1 MSGCRHRTAKR
12 YSAGACCRCSS
23 SHPPPPL
30 PPRSPQRSR
39 PAACSSTLASGTPP
53 RALSAPRAEPL
64 ICPSL
69 PSHRRVGS
77 STAAATSHI
86 LAATVGGRSTRAP
99 RRTTWLPCPP
109 PQRGASPRGE
119 QRWRACEGGRL
130 EEAPPPPAA
139 APPPTRL
146 SPCRSC
152 QVLKEMEA
160 QREVAAVTEEARPP
174 SRDNLGVPEAAWLR
188 HEVAH
193 SVAEEVP
200 HRDDAIAVFVDA
212 ARAGCRTMSSVAWL
226 AQCSWTV
233 AAACC
238 KSRLQCASL
247 SLTCTRPSSLSGSN
261 SRASSLRATL
271 AVPLR
276 GIETGVEAPR
286 QVGYGCIALFNVLG
300 RREQPKEEAEAP
312 ISLNVGAFQL
322 PLLQVA
328 AVRIVPRANS
338 ELTPRVSLMQG
349 TAHAVARERGGA
361 SELTLS
367 RGPRVPCASLLVRI
381 RAAASADG
389 PAPPYARKIRNP
401 PGPAS
406 PEIQNSPP
414 PPQLR
419 KPNIRLQ
426 PLHAAATRAAP
437 LPTATT
443 KAAEARAG
451 GDPQGGRRARTQC
464 HCPRGGGRLA
474 VVPHADGGRRPRATR
489 HARLRSIQCDGGR
502 TGGVSPVSPA

>member
-1 MSGCRHRTAKR
+1 VDGARWLPDNVVGCVARAMLMDGSGGVLQE
-12 YSAGACCRCSS
+12 SAAVC
-23 SHPPPPL
+23 
-30 PPRSPQRSR
+30 
-39 PAACSSTLASGTPP
+39 
-53 RALSAPRAEPL
+53 EPL
-64 ICPSL
+64 ADVYSPKFSL
-69 PSHRRVGS
+69 
-77 STAAATSHI
+77 
-86 LAATVGGRSTRAP
+86 
-99 RRTTWLPCPP
+99 
-109 PQRGASPRGE
+109 
-119 QRWRACEGGRL
+119 
-130 EEAPPPPAA
+130 
-139 APPPTRL
+139 
-146 SPCRSC
+146 
-152 QVLKEMEA
+152 
-160 QREVAAVTEEARPP
+160 
-174 SRDNLGVPEAAWLR
+174 
-188 HEVAH
+188 
-193 SVAEEVP
+193 
-200 HRDDAIAVFVDA
+200 
-212 ARAGCRTMSSVAWL
+212 
-226 AQCSWTV
+226 
-233 AAACC
+233 
-238 KSRLQCASL
+238 RLQ
-247 SLTCTRPSSLSGSN
+247 LTGKQPAN
-261 SRASSLRATL
+261 ATL
-271 AVPLR
+271 AVSLR

-322 PLLQVA
+322 PLL
-328 AVRIVPRANS
+328 
-338 ELTPRVSLMQG
+338 QG

-406 PEIQNSPP
+406 PEIRNTPP
-414 PPQLR
+414 RPQLR
-419 KPNIRLQ
+419 KPNIRVQ

>member
-1 MSGCRHRTAKR
+1 
-12 YSAGACCRCSS
+12 
-23 SHPPPPL
+23 
-30 PPRSPQRSR
+30 
-39 PAACSSTLASGTPP
+39 
-53 RALSAPRAEPL
+53 
-64 ICPSL
+64 
-69 PSHRRVGS
+69 
-77 STAAATSHI
+77 
-86 LAATVGGRSTRAP
+86 
-99 RRTTWLPCPP
+99 
-109 PQRGASPRGE
+109 
-119 QRWRACEGGRL
+119 
-130 EEAPPPPAA
+130 
-139 APPPTRL
+139 
-146 SPCRSC
+146 
-152 QVLKEMEA
+152 MEA

-200 HRDDAIAVFVDA
+200 HRDDAIAVFVDGA
-212 ARAGCRTMSSVAWL
+212 RWLPDNVVGCVARAMLMDGSGGVLQESAAVCEPL
-226 AQCSWTV
+226 ADVYSP
-233 AAACC
+233 
-238 KSRLQCASL
+238 KFSLRLQ
-247 SLTCTRPSSLSGSN
+247 LTGKQPAN
-261 SRASSLRATL
+261 ATL
-271 AVPLR
+271 VVSLR

-406 PEIQNSPP
+406 PEIRNTPP
-414 PPQLR
+414 RPQLR
-419 KPNIRLQ
+419 KPNIRVQ

>member
-1 MSGCRHRTAKR
+1 
-12 YSAGACCRCSS
+12 
-23 SHPPPPL
+23 
-30 PPRSPQRSR
+30 
-39 PAACSSTLASGTPP
+39 
-53 RALSAPRAEPL
+53 
-64 ICPSL
+64 
-69 PSHRRVGS
+69 
-77 STAAATSHI
+77 
-86 LAATVGGRSTRAP
+86 
-99 RRTTWLPCPP
+99 
-109 PQRGASPRGE
+109 
-119 QRWRACEGGRL
+119 
-130 EEAPPPPAA
+130 
-139 APPPTRL
+139 
-146 SPCRSC
+146 
-152 QVLKEMEA
+152 MEA

-193 SVAEEVP
+193 SVPEEVP
-200 HRDDAIAVFVDA
+200 HRDDAIAVFVDGA
-212 ARAGCRTMSSVAWL
+212 RWLPDNVVGCVARAMLMDGSGGVLQESAAVCEPL
-226 AQCSWTV
+226 ADVYSP
-233 AAACC
+233 
-238 KSRLQCASL
+238 KFSLRLQ
-247 SLTCTRPSSLSGSN
+247 LTGKQPAN
-261 SRASSLRATL
+261 ATL
-271 AVPLR
+271 AVSLR

-406 PEIQNSPP
+406 PEIRNTPP

-426 PLHAAATRAAP
+426 PLHAAAPRAAP

-464 HCPRGGGRLA
+464 HCP
-474 VVPHADGGRRPRATR
+474 
-489 HARLRSIQCDGGR
+489 
-502 TGGVSPVSPA
+502 